1 MQPHHSQPA
10 RQKVLAKHTV
20 TAGEG
25 MLETLRLSSADTV
38 WPGSH
43 TPPLSHSSC
52 IYQPFQSEFVSL
64 SRRAHLL
71 FVAGDSSALHGA
83 WYRKHSDKSNTELV
97 MICKE
102 SITAS
107 RESSIFCI
115 ISAAAKPS
123 NFTNKE
129 SLKKPTTQTPNLCL
143 CSEEIWPERTE
154 GGMWGW
160 SSYKERP
167 LSHVNFQHAFCT
179 IEKLTSETLVR
190 QGHHYCLWF

>member
-1 MQPHHSQPA
+1 M
-10 RQKVLAKHTV
+10 
-20 TAGEG
+20 
-25 MLETLRLSSADTV
+25 DTV

-52 IYQPFQSEFVSL
+52 IYQPFQSKFVSL

-115 ISAAAKPS
+115 ISAAAKSS

-129 SLKKPTTQTPNLCL
+129 SLKNQQRKHPTCASAQKKSGLKGQRAVCGDDPLIKNDHCL
-143 CSEEIWPERTE
+143 TWI
-154 GGMWGW
+154 
-160 SSYKERP
+160 SST
-167 LSHVNFQHAFCT
+167 LSVQ
-179 IEKLTSETLVR
+179 
-190 QGHHYCLWF
+190 